1 MEGGEHM
8 LLWQKV
14 LVMLGT
20 IFYQWK
26 RSKIYMANWKLYLFV
41 WSMAK
46 GWMNSSIKIGKLFS
60 DYTLPTDEIGS
71 DGSVEMNGITTTA
84 LQAKCVEQDD
94 YLFDL

>member
-1 MEGGEHM
+1 
-8 LLWQKV
+8 
-14 LVMLGT
+14 
-20 IFYQWK
+20 
-26 RSKIYMANWKLYLFV
+26 
-41 WSMAK
+41 
-46 GWMNSSIKIGKLFS
+46 MNSSIKIGKLFS